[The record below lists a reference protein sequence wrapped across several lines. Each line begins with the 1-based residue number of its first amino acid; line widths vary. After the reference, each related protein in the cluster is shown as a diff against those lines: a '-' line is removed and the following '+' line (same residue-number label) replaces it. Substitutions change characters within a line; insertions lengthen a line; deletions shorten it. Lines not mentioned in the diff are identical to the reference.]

1 MDGVYLHL
9 LPFPALLLYGAQ
21 ETSVLITFDSE
32 VNVAIWTCIIYTDGP
47 SLEVLKNDTIT

>member
-32 VNVAIWTCIIYTDGP
+32 VNVVIWTCIIYTDGP

>member
-9 LPFPALLLYGAQ
+9 LPFPALLLYGAH
-21 ETSVLITFDSE
+21 ERSVLITFDSE
-32 VNVAIWTCIIYTDGP
+32 INVVIWTCIIYTDGP

>member
-1 MDGVYLHL
+1 MCFIIYFVVISACCWLNYGKEMDGVYLHL

-32 VNVAIWTCIIYTDGP
+32 VNVVI
-47 SLEVLKNDTIT
+47 